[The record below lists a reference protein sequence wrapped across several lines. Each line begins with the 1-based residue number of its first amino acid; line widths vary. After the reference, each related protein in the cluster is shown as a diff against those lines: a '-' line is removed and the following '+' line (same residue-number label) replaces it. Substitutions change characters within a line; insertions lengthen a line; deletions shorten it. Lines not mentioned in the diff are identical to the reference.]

1 MTWRP
6 SANILR
12 PGNGAGGG
20 ACPSS
25 RSALAWPSAALHG
38 GGDYSVDFD
47 GLLAPGEF
55 VTSFLFECGSVADQ
69 AWTNL
74 FGTIVTAWLRWK
86 SPGPQIVTVCALS
99 NHGNSHQVDVAITVG
114 TRASLAPV
122 PLPPAPQTPSLSIT
136 SQAMDEWLASLPTD
150 PDEVR
155 NGWLNNAGI
164 PTRTGDLP

>member
-12 PGNGAGGG
+12 PRPGAAAG
-20 ACPSS
+20 ACSLPKFTLVWPNT
-25 RSALAWPSAALHG
+25 ALYG

-55 VTSFLFECGSVADQ
+55 IASFRFEVGTAAEQ

-86 SPGPQIVTVCALS
+86 SSGLQTVTVCVLS
-99 NHGNSHQVDVAITVG
+99 NRGNSYQVEIAIIVD
-114 TRASLAPV
+114 TRPTLFPV
-122 PLPPAPQTPSLSIT
+122 PLPPAPETPVLPITGQVMGAWLST
-136 SQAMDEWLASLPTD
+136 LPTD
-150 PDEVR
+150 PDTVAT
-155 NGWLNNAGI
+155 GWVNNAGI
-164 PTRTGDLP
+164 PTRIGEIS